1 MADDNNNALDLPHDI
16 DRIALT
22 VVEQIQ
28 QQMQEYEDADTAS
41 HINEHDFKQVE
52 LHIQAKRIEN
62 ILDSTVKKIEFALLL
77 PWIFQSDAHTGEDK
91 SILDE
96 WNRIYQQ
103 IEHVSK

>member
-62 ILDSTVKKIEFALLL
+62 ILDSTVRKIEFALLL